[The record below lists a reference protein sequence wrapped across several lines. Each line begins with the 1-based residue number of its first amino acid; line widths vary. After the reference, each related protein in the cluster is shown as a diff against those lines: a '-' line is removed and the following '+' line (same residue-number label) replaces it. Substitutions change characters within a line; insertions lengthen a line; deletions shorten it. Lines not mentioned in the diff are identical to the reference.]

1 VAKTKARGN
10 NSPMSCVTDIGARA
24 GRCGLRKARKEP
36 RMARAGSRILD
47 SGEVLPAITMDT
59 VAHGRIST
67 PECFG
72 SGWGVFLIYRAHW

>member
-1 VAKTKARGN
+1 
-10 NSPMSCVTDIGARA
+10 
-24 GRCGLRKARKEP
+24 
-36 RMARAGSRILD
+36 MARAGSRILD